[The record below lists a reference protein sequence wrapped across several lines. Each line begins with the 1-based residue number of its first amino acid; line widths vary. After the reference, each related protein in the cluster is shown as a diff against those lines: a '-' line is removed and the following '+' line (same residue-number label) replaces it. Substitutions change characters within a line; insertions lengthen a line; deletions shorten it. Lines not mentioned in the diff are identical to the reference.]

1 MTDDPKV
8 QRLGAMLRTRRR
20 EQRLS
25 LRDLAA
31 KIGVSLNTLSRVERG
46 HVPYLRNF
54 QRIVDWLD
62 VPADSLLVAEADL
75 TVTPE
80 VIARHLRAERL
91 LSAEAAN
98 RISEIVEEM
107 YHELVGS
114 RRPLTVHLRSAK
126 TFTPAAGALLAEI
139 LHEIHAELAGTMGD

>member
-46 HVPYLRNF
+46 PVPDLRNF

-62 VPADSLLVAEADL
+62 VPADSLLVAEPEL

-80 VIARHLRAERL
+80 VIARHLRADQL
-91 LSAEAAN
+91 LSAEAAA
-98 RISEIVEEM
+98 RISEIVARSG
-107 YHELVGS
+107 YICVLQRPSLQRLVRCWRKS
-114 RRPLTVHLRSAK
+114 CMKYTRNSSEP
-126 TFTPAAGALLAEI
+126 
-139 LHEIHAELAGTMGD
+139 